1 LRLHKPIAALSG
13 LMLVGAA
20 WAADPTGPPDEL
32 VRELIVRDS
41 VASYPSQCPCPYNND
56 AKGTP
61 CGARS
66 AWSKSGGKK
75 LVCFSHEVTEEMLRD
90 YRERH

>member
-1 LRLHKPIAALSG
+1 MRLHKPIAALSG
-13 LMLVGAA
+13 LMLAGAA
-20 WAADPTGPPDEL
+20 WAADSPDEL

-41 VASYPSQCPCPYNND
+41 VASYADQCPCPYNND

-75 LVCFSHEVTEEMLRD
+75 LICFSHEVTDEVVRE
-90 YRERH
+90 YRKRH

>member
-13 LMLVGAA
+13 LMLAGGA
-20 WAADPTGPPDEL
+20 WANDMTDEQ
-32 VRELIVRDS
+32 VREVFVRES
-41 VASYPSQCPCPYNND
+41 VASYSGQCPCPYSND
-56 AKGTP
+56 AKGDP

-75 LVCFSHEVTEEMLRD
+75 LICFTHEVSD
-90 YRERH
+90 QQVREFRQRH